1 MRKIEVIYGIFV
13 KIYLFFNFAYKLLI
27 IPKTNIELS
36 DFHFRGDNEYF
47 GPAFINDALSLLTID
62 FLVKKIRKVIRV
74 GDSVIYQS
82 CLSCLRQFSQ

>member
-47 GPAFINDALSLLTID
+47 GPAFINDALSLLI
-62 FLVKKIRKVIRV
+62 VKIIRKVIRV